1 MRKVVDSNYMQSPKL
16 WTYLSESPKNVA
28 VIIDYAAM
36 EAFKGNTLVSIFKSM
51 EILSEFPKQ
60 VLVLKSTGSIST
72 LKGRRC
78 GMTRRMIDKGQTKG
92 FVEWLRGLDLA
103 KAGDKNLQRQLLEAG
118 KDADAHLQRMLEGA
132 ETYAKNLQEM
142 SKSYTDAELKIL
154 RKNEPITSDIFDK
167 ITAHVLEMSAFLFAA
182 QPTFRELAPARE
194 LPYTFVFRYALCGY
208 LLALRWLSKGGF
220 KDAKIERI
228 RNDIVDITFAAY
240 GTHFQGVLS
249 DDVTT
254 NEVYASAREIVKLF
268 VGVPPP
274 VLHS

>member
-1 MRKVVDSNYMQSPKL
+1 VGKVVDSNYMQSPKL
-16 WTYLSESPKNVA
+16 RTYLSESRKNVA

-60 VLVLKSTGSIST
+60 VLVLKSTSSISM

-78 GMTRRMIDKGQTKG
+78 GMTRRMIDKDQTKG
-92 FVEWLRGLDLA
+92 TEWLRGLDLA
-103 KAGDKNLQRQLLEAG
+103 KAGDKELRRQLLEAG
-118 KDADAHLQRMLEGA
+118 KDAEDHLQRMLEGA

-142 SKSYTDAELKIL
+142 SKSYTDTELKIL
-154 RKNEPITSDIFDK
+154 RKGELITSEIFDK
-167 ITAHVLEMSAFLFAA
+167 ITARVLEMSAFLFTA
-182 QPTFRELAPARE
+182 QPDFRGLPPARE

-228 RNDIVDITFAAY
+228 RNDI
-240 GTHFQGVLS
+240 
-249 DDVTT
+249 TT

-268 VGVPPP
+268 LAVPAQSTHPP
-274 VLHS
+274 